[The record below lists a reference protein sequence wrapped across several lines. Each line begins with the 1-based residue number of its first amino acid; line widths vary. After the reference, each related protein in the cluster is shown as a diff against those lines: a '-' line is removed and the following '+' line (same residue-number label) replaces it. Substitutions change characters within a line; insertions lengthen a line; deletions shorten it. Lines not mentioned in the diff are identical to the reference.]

1 MNGAVL
7 ATFTEE
13 LNGGASIG
21 STLLAQ
27 LINLAKAVV
36 EQQRPWMILR
46 DTDTSKTV
54 TASTSAWQTAVDL
67 TTITRFSRFYGDEP
81 IKIFNGT
88 NRVDSYR
95 LKPFQKRLDFR
106 DAAFTAVFNESTKAL
121 YLNGGV
127 SAGTLYLDIIKD
139 SADLTLADDSE
150 WVFPSWA
157 HPLLGFYAV
166 AIHKGGVDYDD
177 INRLMSG
184 DNRAQAAVIMGMLEK
199 WDSEKQLSAQEQYDP
214 SRGGEDGWRPGAI
227 NIHS

>member
-150 WVFPSWA
+150 WVFPS
-157 HPLLGFYAV
+157 
-166 AIHKGGVDYDD
+166 
-177 INRLMSG
+177 
-184 DNRAQAAVIMGMLEK
+184 
-199 WDSEKQLSAQEQYDP
+199 
-214 SRGGEDGWRPGAI
+214 
-227 NIHS
+227 